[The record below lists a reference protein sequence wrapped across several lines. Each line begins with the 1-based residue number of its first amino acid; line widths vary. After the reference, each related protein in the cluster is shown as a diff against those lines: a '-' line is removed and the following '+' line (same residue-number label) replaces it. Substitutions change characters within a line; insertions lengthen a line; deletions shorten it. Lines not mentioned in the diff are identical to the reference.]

1 MDVFGFDPASLMSF
15 LLTLMRVSII
25 VFLLPFF
32 GGENIPTQAK
42 AAICLVITM
51 AIWPHLAV
59 PARFFPS
66 HPFNI
71 FLLILSEVILG
82 MLLGFAVQVV
92 FAGLQSGGTII
103 GFQMGFSMITL
114 ADPNTG
120 EQLIVTSF
128 LCQTVA
134 MALFLTLNGHL
145 YILSALMSSFHLI
158 QPGQLLIDGLALNDI
173 IRLSGQV
180 FILALKIAGPIIGCL
195 FMVDLALAL
204 VAKVAPQMNLLMIGF
219 PIKIAVGLTL
229 MSIIFSL
236 MAIFLDDFLRGVGPM
251 FQNIMSS
258 VLAPD

>member
-1 MDVFGFDPASLMSF
+1 MDIFAFDPASLMSF
-15 LLTLMRVSII
+15 LLTLIRVSLI

-32 GGENIPTQAK
+32 GGENIPIQVK
-42 AAICLVITM
+42 AAICLVITL

-59 PARFFPS
+59 PGRFFPA
-66 HPFNI
+66 HPLNI
-71 FLLILSEVILG
+71 GLLVLNEVILG
-82 MLLGFAVQVV
+82 LLLGFSVQVV
-92 FAGLQSGGTII
+92 FAGLQSGGTVI

-128 LCQTVA
+128 LCQSVA
-134 MALFLTLNGHL
+134 MALFLSLNGHL
-145 YILSALMSSFHLI
+145 YILSALMSSFQII
-158 QPGQLLIDGLALNDI
+158 QPGQLLIDGLALGDI

-180 FILALKIAGPIIGCL
+180 FVLALKIAGPIIGCL

-219 PIKIAVGLTL
+219 PIKIAVGLIL

-236 MAIFLDDFLRGVGPM
+236 MSMFLDDFLRGVGPM
-251 FQNIMSS
+251 FENIMRS
-258 VLAPD
+258 VRAPG

>member
-1 MDVFGFDPASLMSF
+1 MDIFGFDPASMMSF

-32 GGENIPTQAK
+32 GGENIPMQAK

-51 AIWPHLAV
+51 AIWPHLAI
-59 PARFFPS
+59 PARFFPA

-92 FAGLQSGGTII
+92 FAGLQSGGTIF
-103 GFQMGFSMITL
+103 GFQMGFSMITM
-114 ADPNTG
+114 ADPNSG

-145 YILSALMSSFHLI
+145 YILSALMSSFNLI
-158 QPGQLLIDGLALNDI
+158 QPGQLLIDGLAMGDI

-180 FILALKIAGPIIGCL
+180 FILAVKIAGPIIGCL

-229 MSIIFSL
+229 MSVIFSL
-236 MAIFLDDFLRGVGPM
+236 MSMYLDDFLRGVGPM
-251 FQNIMSS
+251 FQNIMTS
-258 VLAPD
+258 VRAPD